1 MKFIKLLQSNKN
13 GISLLFIWMTTT
25 ANFSGNKLLA
35 QNMSLMSTPLLM
47 NNTAGEINGF
57 NIFQIVSNPAN
68 LESLKKFNIG
78 FYSERKYNLME
89 LSNHIMV
96 SGFSF
101 GEIKM
106 GLFVQQAGTS
116 KFNQHAFGFCLSK
129 KIGENTSM
137 AIQSSFLQNNISKYR
152 NQKYIAAEVGLVT
165 NLSRVIKMGFTAEN
179 YMSFNKQ
186 TSLDHS
192 YLINISTGVFYE
204 ISKQFSL
211 NINCY
216 KKSNLSAFFSGNMK
230 YQIHKKIALNLGFFS
245 NTNSTNIDI
254 SYSGKKIN
262 FVLITTFHPILGI
275 TSGTSISTVND

>member
-1 MKFIKLLQSNKN
+1 
-13 GISLLFIWMTTT
+13 MTSTT
-25 ANFSGNKLLA
+25 ILSGNQLFA
-35 QNMSLMSTPLLM
+35 QNMSLMTTPLLM
-47 NNTAGEINGF
+47 NKTAGEINSF

-78 FYSERKYNLME
+78 FYSERKFNLME
-89 LSNHIMV
+89 MSNHIMV

-106 GLFVQQAGTS
+106 GLIVRQAGTS

-137 AIQSSFLQNNISKYR
+137 AIQSSFLQNNISKYL